1 MIIIFRK
8 IIGVKIVHMKNNL
21 KILTI
26 ISVFLFLYFF
36 PVETLSFRNPL
47 FEAFAMLSMYS
58 KEHVIF
64 SLIPAFLIAGAIY
77 QFLDQNAILKYL
89 GAKANKILAYFVA
102 SISGSVLTV
111 CSCTV
116 LPLFSGIY
124 KKGAGLGPAIAFLY
138 SGPAINVLAIVLT
151 ARVLGWQLGFA
162 RAIGA
167 VIFSVVIGLSMHFIF
182 LSEERER
189 QVNGGLKLGVSID
202 EPDSRTGGQDLFY
215 FISMIGFMVFAN
227 WAKPQTGDQDLWAFI
242 FQYKWYFA
250 IAFVL
255 LFFYVLFSWF
265 KKKEIISWL
274 EYSWSF
280 TLQTIPLLF
289 LGIFLAGLLLGRPG
303 EEGFIPSHIIKSLV
317 GGNSLSANFFASF
330 VGAFMY
336 FATLTEIPIIQGL
349 LGSGMGQGPALA
361 LLLAGPALSL
371 PSILV
376 IRSVI
381 GTRKTVIY
389 VSLVIIIATISGMI
403 YGKIS

>member
-1 MIIIFRK
+1 
-8 IIGVKIVHMKNNL
+8 MKNNL

-182 LSEERER
+182 LSEER
-189 QVNGGLKLGVSID
+189 
-202 EPDSRTGGQDLFY
+202 
-215 FISMIGFMVFAN
+215 
-227 WAKPQTGDQDLWAFI
+227 
-242 FQYKWYFA
+242 
-250 IAFVL
+250 
-255 LFFYVLFSWF
+255 
-265 KKKEIISWL
+265 
-274 EYSWSF
+274 
-280 TLQTIPLLF
+280 
-289 LGIFLAGLLLGRPG
+289 
-303 EEGFIPSHIIKSLV
+303 
-317 GGNSLSANFFASF
+317 
-330 VGAFMY
+330 
-336 FATLTEIPIIQGL
+336 
-349 LGSGMGQGPALA
+349 
-361 LLLAGPALSL
+361 
-371 PSILV
+371 
-376 IRSVI
+376 
-381 GTRKTVIY
+381 
-389 VSLVIIIATISGMI
+389 
-403 YGKIS
+403 